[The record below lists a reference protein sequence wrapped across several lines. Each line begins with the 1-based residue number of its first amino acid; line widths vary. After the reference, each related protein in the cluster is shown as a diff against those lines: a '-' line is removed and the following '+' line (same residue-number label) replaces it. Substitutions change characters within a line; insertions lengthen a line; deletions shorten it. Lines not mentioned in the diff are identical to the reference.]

1 MCNGTALFI
10 FTALILRSDMRDY
23 ILPIPELKK
32 IEPILTEYFGY
43 KRAMF
48 ENELSAT
55 YYHEYPN
62 GISEDICK
70 NYMTDYSFLNTIAVD
85 NGVFDYKRYAP
96 KSTSLS
102 KAFNPSSFIMDSEHN
117 ILITLPSDNLLER
130 LTDLLQNVITFFQIR
145 TSRPSH

>member
-1 MCNGTALFI
+1 
-10 FTALILRSDMRDY
+10 MRDY

-48 ENELSAT
+48 ENELLAT

-70 NYMTDYSFLNTIAVD
+70 NYMTDHSFLNTIAEITEYLII
-85 NGVFDYKRYAP
+85 NG
-96 KSTSLS
+96 
-102 KAFNPSSFIMDSEHN
+102 M
-117 ILITLPSDNLLER
+117 LPNLLLPVR
-130 LTDLLQNVITFFQIR
+130 HLIQVASLWIQNTIYLSLCQVIICWKG
-145 TSRPSH
+145 

>member
-1 MCNGTALFI
+1 
-10 FTALILRSDMRDY
+10 MRDY

-96 KSTSLS
+96 KSTSIS

-117 ILITLPSDNLLER
+117 ILITLPSNNMFCLLY
-130 LTDLLQNVITFFQIR
+130 
-145 TSRPSH
+145 TSPSPRD

>member
-1 MCNGTALFI
+1 MCNGAALFI
-10 FTALILRSDMRDY
+10 FTALILRSNMRDY
-23 ILPIPELKK
+23 ILPIPGLKK

-70 NYMTDYSFLNTIAVD
+70 NYMTDYSFLNT
-85 NGVFDYKRYAP
+85 GQ
-96 KSTSLS
+96 T
-102 KAFNPSSFIMDSEHN
+102 H
-117 ILITLPSDNLLER
+117 
-130 LTDLLQNVITFFQIR
+130 
-145 TSRPSH
+145 

>member
-1 MCNGTALFI
+1 
-10 FTALILRSDMRDY
+10 MRDY

-55 YYHEYPN
+55 YYHKYPN

-70 NYMTDYSFLNTIAVD
+70 NYMTS
-85 NGVFDYKRYAP
+85 
-96 KSTSLS
+96 
-102 KAFNPSSFIMDSEHN
+102 
-117 ILITLPSDNLLER
+117 
-130 LTDLLQNVITFFQIR
+130 Q
-145 TSRPSH
+145 

>member
-1 MCNGTALFI
+1 
-10 FTALILRSDMRDY
+10 MRDY

-85 NGVFDYKRYAP
+85 NGVFDYKRYARLLP
-96 KSTSLS
+96 VRRLIQVASLW
-102 KAFNPSSFIMDSEHN
+102 I
-117 ILITLPSDNLLER
+117 
-130 LTDLLQNVITFFQIR
+130 QNTIYLSLCQVIIYWNG
-145 TSRPSH
+145 

>member
-1 MCNGTALFI
+1 
-10 FTALILRSDMRDY
+10 MRDY

-70 NYMTDYSFLNTIAVD
+70 NY
-85 NGVFDYKRYAP
+85 
-96 KSTSLS
+96 
-102 KAFNPSSFIMDSEHN
+102 
-117 ILITLPSDNLLER
+117 
-130 LTDLLQNVITFFQIR
+130 Q
-145 TSRPSH
+145 

>member
-1 MCNGTALFI
+1 
-10 FTALILRSDMRDY
+10 MRDY

-96 KSTSLS
+96 KSTSTS
-102 KAFNPSSFIMDSEHN
+102 KAFIPITPSLSVSPCFCNKSISRSNKLSLGRVISILCSESIMK
-117 ILITLPSDNLLER
+117 LLGLNALLVEVDLGAYR
-130 LTDLLQNVITFFQIR
+130 L
-145 TSRPSH
+145 